1 MNTRIISR
9 YLQLIRKS
17 HNYTQEE
24 LAKKLDISRQAVSK
38 WETGTTL
45 PDVEVLLKISKL
57 YGITINEILE
67 PTVQAE
73 RISDFEQISEIPENE
88 LKEVLEQFDARFLVI
103 ASMGAS
109 PEINKLLERL
119 FQNIDYKLLREQI
132 GMVRITEVEAIQK
145 EVVSMINLYVREQEF
160 QSAQCNLQSGQ

>member
-88 LKEVLEQFDARFLVI
+88 LKEVLEQFDARSLVI

-119 FQNIDYKLLREQI
+119 FQNIDYKLQREHI

-145 EVVSMINLYVREQEF
+145 EIVSMINLYVREQEF